1 MGVPIAVP
9 EDQLKAQVGDILR
22 DAGSLTDLS
31 VAWRTEVHPD
41 DIDGRADLGATVN
54 GLLTG
59 HVELKLPG
67 LGERPEHFTRHN
79 RSQREQF
86 RALPNL
92 ICADGGEWSLYRS
105 GELKPGARIAAD
117 VSQGGA
123 RAVDPGPLDT
133 IRELLRDFLY
143 WDPIVPGTAE
153 GLAGFLAPL
162 ARVLRDD
169 VRAALAGEASPLRAL
184 VSERTGL
191 LFPEEDDAQFA
202 DAHAQTVAHALLLA
216 RFEGA
221 ESLRPAIAVD
231 ALQREHGLFAE
242 GLQLLEA
249 PAVREELRMPI
260 ELLERAIL
268 AEDSAKLGQ
277 SADPWWYFYEQFL
290 SAYDPKLRKD
300 RGVYYTPVE
309 VVRAQVTLAGELLR
323 TRFGKPLVFADDDVV
338 VLDPAVGTGT
348 HPLAVLDHASG
359 AVLQRVGPGAVA
371 GKLRDLAE
379 RLYAFEVLVGPYSV
393 AQLRLS
399 RSLRN
404 AGVTDK
410 TPRVYLTDTMESP
423 NHPPQFMASLLQA
436 QLKEERKRAQDV
448 KKDVRVFVCPGNPP
462 YDREDRDPNEATG
475 KRKGGWVR
483 HGDEEQ
489 EGSDNRINLHARAAA
504 ARRAG
509 REALGPELLAD
520 PEYRLNPLTTVQ
532 IPDGIDDATVRS
544 TLLNDYGIEIGGGLG
559 EFRVKAW
566 CIGLMGDSA
575 RDRNVLALLSA
586 LEQMPNDSGYGV
598 ANGLSLSASRRPRAT
613 FSVWC
618 PFFPVCRKC

>member
-1 MGVPIAVP
+1 M
-9 EDQLKAQVGDILR
+9 
-22 DAGSLTDLS
+22 
-31 VAWRTEVHPD
+31 
-41 DIDGRADLGATVN
+41 GATVN

-153 GLAGFLAPL
+153 GLARFLAPL

-184 VSERTGL
+184 ASEWTGL
-191 LFPEEDDAQFA
+191 LFPEEDAQIA
-202 DAHAQTVAHALLLA
+202 DADADAQTVAHALLLA

-221 ESLRPAIAVD
+221 ESLRPVIAVD

-300 RGVYYTPVE
+300 CGVYYTPVE

-348 HPLAVLDHASG
+348 HPLAVLMAELSGVLPELFVRRYWGVPQRLRYTVQAPNGFRTLQPSAPHLAQSGGQHWEPPAQPLEQPFRICGIGDEDHG
-359 AVLQRVGPGAVA
+359 APGGIEVVQKGRSVSCHRVGQRIRGIPSVDFGM
-371 GKLRDLAE
+371 
-379 RLYAFEVLVGPYSV
+379 RLQFVLHPLWEFGGQLHLDEMKAF
-393 AQLRLS
+393 
-399 RSLRN
+399 
-404 AGVTDK
+404 T
-410 TPRVYLTDTMESP
+410 
-423 NHPPQFMASLLQA
+423 QF
-436 QLKEERKRAQDV
+436 
-448 KKDVRVFVCPGNPP
+448 
-462 YDREDRDPNEATG
+462 
-475 KRKGGWVR
+475 
-483 HGDEEQ
+483 
-489 EGSDNRINLHARAAA
+489 
-504 ARRAG
+504 
-509 REALGPELLAD
+509 
-520 PEYRLNPLTTVQ
+520 
-532 IPDGIDDATVRS
+532 
-544 TLLNDYGIEIGGGLG
+544 
-559 EFRVKAW
+559 
-566 CIGLMGDSA
+566 
-575 RDRNVLALLSA
+575 
-586 LEQMPNDSGYGV
+586 
-598 ANGLSLSASRRPRAT
+598 
-613 FSVWC
+613 
-618 PFFPVCRKC
+618 

>member
-79 RSQREQF
+79 SSQREQF

-92 ICADGGEWSLYRS
+92 IRADGGEWSLYRS

-169 VRAALAGEASPLRAL
+169 VRAALAGEDSPLRAL

-202 DAHAQTVAHALLLA
+202 DAYAQTVTHALLLA

-260 ELLERAIL
+260 ELLERAIQ

-290 SAYDPKLRKD
+290 SAYDPKLRKV
-300 RGVYYTPVE
+300 RCVYYTPVE
-309 VVRAQVTLAGELLR
+309 AVRAQVTLAGELLR

-348 HPLAVLDHASG
+348 HPLAVLDLASG

-371 GKLRDLAE
+371 GKLRNLAE

-410 TPRVYLTDTMESP
+410 IPRVYLSDTMESP
-423 NHPPQFMASLLQA
+423 NHPPQFAGSLLQA
-436 QLKEERKRAQDV
+436 QLTEERKRAQDV
-448 KKDVRVFVCPGNPP
+448 KKDVWVFVCPGSPP
-462 YDREDRDPNEATG
+462 YDREERDPTRLPESERVAGCDTET
-475 KRKGGWVR
+475 K
-483 HGDEEQ
+483 
-489 EGSDNRINLHARAAA
+489 NRRAATIA
-504 ARRAG
+504 STCTPAPPARRAG

-520 PEYRLNPLTTVQ
+520 PEYRLNRLTTVQ
-532 IPDGIDDATVRS
+532 LPDGIDDATVRS

-559 EFRVKAW
+559 EFRIKAW
-566 CIGLMGDSA
+566 RIGLMGDSA
-575 RDRNVLALLSA
+575 RDRNALALLSA
-586 LEQMPNDSGYGV
+586 LEQMPNDSGYEVRLRFEPFSIPTGPRY
-598 ANGLSLSASRRPRAT
+598 LQRLMSAL
-613 FSVWC
+613 
-618 PFFPVCRKC
+618 PVCRKC

>member
-41 DIDGRADLGATVN
+41 DIDGRADFGATVN

-59 HVELKLPG
+59 HVGLKLPG

-184 VSERTGL
+184 AGERTGL
-191 LFPEEDDAQFA
+191 LFPEEDDAQIA

-249 PAVREELRMPI
+249 PAAREELRMPI

-300 RGVYYTPVE
+300 CGVYYTPVE

-338 VLDPAVGTGT
+338 ILDPAVGTGT

-359 AVLQRVGPGAVA
+359 AVQQRVGPGAVA

-379 RLYAFEVLVGPYSV
+379 RLYAFEVLVGSYSV

-423 NHPPQFMASLLQA
+423 NHPPQFAGSLLQA

-448 KKDVRVFVCPGNPP
+448 KKDVRVFVCPGSPP
-462 YDREDRDPNEATG
+462 DDREDRDPNEATG

-598 ANGLSLSASRRPRAT
+598 AYGLSLSASRRARAT
-613 FSVWC
+613 FSV
-618 PFFPVCRKC
+618 